1 MKERSLPRRPGRFS
15 TWLGALG
22 LAGVVSIVSMALA
35 HPHYDSDEDV
45 VVSRLVNPAS
55 EADLSALVDELEQSR
70 VVMIGETHDRYDHH
84 HNQLAVIRGLHER
97 GVPIAVGVEY
107 FQRPF
112 QAHLDDFAAGRID
125 ERALLE
131 RTEWR
136 DRWRFDVGLYRDIFA
151 FVQQKGL
158 PMLALNA
165 SSETVSAVS
174 AHGIDG
180 LSEETRSLFPN
191 RIELAKGAYRRQLER
206 VFSMHGVHSKSN
218 MERFLQVQYV
228 WDQTMATTAGE
239 YLTANPDR
247 TLVLL
252 VGSGHLLHDNAIP
265 QRLRHINPAAQT
277 VLVTDTGY
285 MPAGAEPDFVF
296 ASRDMPVPGKPT
308 QVAGAAS
315 AL

>member
-55 EADLSALVDELEQSR
+55 EADLAALLDELEQSR

-136 DRWRFDVGLYRDIFA
+136 DRGFHAAITRAHRPTARWPPTGARRTTGTQAPTEEL
-151 FVQQKGL
+151 
-158 PMLALNA
+158 
-165 SSETVSAVS
+165 SAADS
-174 AHGIDG
+174 AEG
-180 LSEETRSLFPN
+180 R
-191 RIELAKGAYRRQLER
+191 GA
-206 VFSMHGVHSKSN
+206 
-218 MERFLQVQYV
+218 
-228 WDQTMATTAGE
+228 
-239 YLTANPDR
+239 
-247 TLVLL
+247 
-252 VGSGHLLHDNAIP
+252 
-265 QRLRHINPAAQT
+265 
-277 VLVTDTGY
+277 
-285 MPAGAEPDFVF
+285 
-296 ASRDMPVPGKPT
+296 
-308 QVAGAAS
+308 
-315 AL
+315 